1 MKPIMSL
8 ERQDAILAMENK
20 RTQII
25 CALMEGNHV
34 DGLDEILRLVDRPV
48 VTPEELVHEPED
60 RTVAQINKWYDL
72 IANACRWVQNI
83 GLTMTDHVPVYWFD
97 ETVGDIQWTYAD
109 ELVFCLDE
117 QDVEYKGQQL
127 LAVEVKDIIPKIL
140 RPLMD
145 EAIEAGDAQC
155 IDRLAQTMV
164 YVLTELKS
172 QEAGDVD

>member
-1 MKPIMSL
+1 MKPIISL
-8 ERQDAILAMENK
+8 ERRDAILAMENK

-72 IANACRWVQNI
+72 IASACRWLQNI
-83 GLTMTDHVPVYWFD
+83 GLTMTDHVHVYWFD
-97 ETVGDIQWTYAD
+97 EQEQSIQWTYAD

-127 LAVEVKDIIPKIL
+127 FAS
-140 RPLMD
+140 
-145 EAIEAGDAQC
+145 AIDYFGIVTAE
-155 IDRLAQTMV
+155 
-164 YVLTELKS
+164 ELKTAILDCDTE
-172 QEAGDVD
+172 EAKRLMGVIKQAMKEYI

>member
-1 MKPIMSL
+1 MKPIISL
-8 ERQDAILAMENK
+8 ERRDAILAMENK

-72 IANACRWVQNI
+72 IASACRWLQNI

-127 LAVEVKDIIPKIL
+127 FAS
-140 RPLMD
+140 
-145 EAIEAGDAQC
+145 AIDYFGIVTAE
-155 IDRLAQTMV
+155 
-164 YVLTELKS
+164 ELKTAILDCDTEETKRLMELIK
-172 QEAGDVD
+172 QAMEEYI

>member
-8 ERQDAILAMENK
+8 ERRDAILAMENK

-127 LAVEVKDIIPKIL
+127 FASAIDYFGIVTAEALKTAILDCEVEEAKRLMEVIKQAMKDYI
-140 RPLMD
+140 
-145 EAIEAGDAQC
+145 
-155 IDRLAQTMV
+155 
-164 YVLTELKS
+164 
-172 QEAGDVD
+172 